1 MSYVL
6 FSGNFKTSGPGDSN
20 SYKPERTAPRRQGGE
35 PGYIEVLQQKTGSL
49 TVRGF
54 FINRENQISH
64 VKKFSTF
71 LCRERCKN
79 LGSLKPFLW

>member
-35 PGYIEVLQQKTGSL
+35 PGYIEVLQQRVGSQNIKRL
-49 TVRGF
+49 SSVK
-54 FINRENQISH
+54 ENQIAQ
-64 VKKFSTF
+64 VKEFSTF
-71 LCRERCKN
+71 LCMETCKS
-79 LGSLKPFLW
+79 LGSQKSFL

>member
-35 PGYIEVLQQKTGSL
+35 PGYIEVLQQRVGSQNIKRL
-49 TVRGF
+49 
-54 FINRENQISH
+54 S
-64 VKKFSTF
+64 
-71 LCRERCKN
+71 
-79 LGSLKPFLW
+79 